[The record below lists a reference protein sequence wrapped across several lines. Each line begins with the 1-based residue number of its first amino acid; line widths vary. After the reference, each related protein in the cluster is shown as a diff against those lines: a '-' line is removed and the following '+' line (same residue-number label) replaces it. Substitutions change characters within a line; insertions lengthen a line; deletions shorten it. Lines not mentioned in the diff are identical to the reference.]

1 MTSLFAA
8 IPDAGGDDLAAGTPR
23 PGSPLWSAVDALL
36 DRAQS
41 FSDLEAHR
49 LGLLGRARWS
59 ATGRPVPDSAV
70 ESARAAAIKA
80 LAGPLLLRRVRE
92 VCSGP
97 IVLLKGPEAAAYYPH
112 PSLRSFDDLDLL
124 VPDALGTQRALLRS
138 GFTPVGEE
146 RLYLGIHHLRPLH
159 YASYPV
165 TLEIHDWPKW
175 PDGLGPPPLDEIF
188 DSAEPAAIGIDGI
201 LAPPRAQQAVLL
213 AAHAW
218 AHGPLE
224 SLRQLIDVA
233 AVRDGVDPAEI
244 ERVAE
249 RWGLERIW
257 RITSSTIDALLFDA
271 RRPWPLR
278 VWARNLPA
286 VRERTVLEQH
296 LQRWLAPFSAYPL
309 RQALLASLRALAGD
323 VRPETNET
331 WPAKLTRTRKAI
343 KNAARRRSQHES
355 ELATLRER
363 RP

>member
-1 MTSLFAA
+1 MLARRPAPDGGEATGAA
-8 IPDAGGDDLAAGTPR
+8 PR
-23 PGSPLWSAVDALL
+23 PDSPLWSAVDALL

-41 FSDLEAHR
+41 FSDLDSHR
-49 LGLLGRARWS
+49 LGLLGRARWC
-59 ATGRPVPDSAV
+59 ATGRPVPPSAD
-70 ESARAAAIKA
+70 EGARAAAVKA

-97 IVLLKGPEAAAYYPH
+97 IVLLKGPETAACYPH

-124 VPDALGTQRALLRS
+124 VPDALATQRALLTA

-165 TLEIHDWPKW
+165 TLEIHERPKW
-175 PDGLGPPPLDEIF
+175 PAGLKPPPLDEIF
-188 DSAEPAAIGIDGI
+188 SSAEQAAIGIDGI
-201 LAPPRAQQAVLL
+201 LAPTRAQQAVLL
-213 AAHAW
+213 AAHSW
-218 AHGPLE
+218 AHGPFE
-224 SLRQLIDVA
+224 SLRQLIDIA

-244 ERVAE
+244 EPIAE
-249 RWGLERIW
+249 RWGLERVW
-257 RITSSTIDALLFDA
+257 RVTSATLDALLYGA

-286 VRERTVLEQH
+286 MRERTVLEQH
-296 LQRWLAPFSAYPL
+296 LERWLAPFSAYPL
-309 RQALLASLRALAGD
+309 RQALLASLRALAAD
-323 VRPETNET
+323 VRPGPNED

-343 KNAARRRSQHES
+343 KNAARRHSQHES